1 MIYIF
6 LQACN
11 DILDMKIFTNL
22 QDFNKAPNRSQDLNL
37 DYPIISLSITAFPL
51 SLFSTMATLFARTD
65 KKVGTLPTCSRRI
78 FSPDNFNQS
87 SSRIFVFALRR
98 ANKVAKWKI

>member
-1 MIYIF
+1 MIFIF

-11 DILDMKIFTNL
+11 NILDMKIFTNL

-51 SLFSTMATLFARTD
+51 SLFSTYGDFVRANRQ
-65 KKVGTLPTCSRRI
+65 KVGTHPTFSRRI
-78 FSPDNFNQS
+78 FFNQS
-87 SSRIFVFALRR
+87 RSRIFVFASRHT
-98 ANKVAKWKI
+98 NKVAKWKI